1 MTREL
6 FEKRLRE
13 MQDDVLIMGSMVEK
27 AIHRSVEALR
37 TRDRDLSNA
46 VITDDAAINAKRYEI
61 EEKCIHTIAL
71 QQPMAADLRVLVA
84 ILFIATELER
94 MADHAEGIG
103 RINLMLGDESL
114 PPPLTDII
122 EMGRMAGDML
132 RRSITAFVERDA
144 DAARLLCDE
153 DDKIDALYDSSY
165 HALIQQMIRVPVR
178 CPDDH
183 LPHLDVTQYRAH
195 RRPGDEHLRA
205 GDLHGHGTTGRDQR
219 LPLLTA
225 APPHGTAHDCRH

>member
-13 MQDDVLIMGSMVEK
+13 MQDDVLILGSMVEK
-27 AIHRSVEALR
+27 AIQRSVEALR
-37 TRDRDLSNA
+37 TRDHDLSNA

-103 RINLMLGDESL
+103 RINLMLGDEQL
-114 PPPLTDII
+114 PPPINDII

-132 RRSITAFVERDA
+132 RRSITAFVERDDA
-144 DAARLLCDE
+144 AARLICDE
-153 DDKIDALYDSSY
+153 DDKVDALYDSSY
-165 HALIQQMIRVPVR
+165 HALIQQIIRTPSDVQTITYMIWTSHNLERIADRVTNICERVIFM
-178 CPDDH
+178 
-183 LPHLDVTQYRAH
+183 VTGQLEEINVSRY
-195 RRPGDEHLRA
+195 
-205 GDLHGHGTTGRDQR
+205 
-219 LPLLTA
+219 
-225 APPHGTAHDCRH
+225 

>member
-27 AIHRSVEALR
+27 AIQRSVEALR

-103 RINLMLGDESL
+103 RINLMLGDEQM
-114 PPPLTDII
+114 PPPLNDII

-132 RRSITAFVERDA
+132 RRSITAFVERDDA
-144 DAARLLCDE
+144 AARLICDE

-165 HALIQQMIRVPVR
+165 HALIQRMIRVPA
-178 CPDDH
+178 
-183 LPHLDVTQYRAH
+183 DVQTITYLIWTSHNIERIAD
-195 RRPGDEHLRA
+195 RVTNICERVIFMV
-205 GDLHGHGTTGRDQR
+205 TGQLEEINVSRY
-219 LPLLTA
+219 
-225 APPHGTAHDCRH
+225 

>member
-27 AIHRSVEALR
+27 AIQRSVDALR
-37 TRDRDLSNA
+37 TRDRELSDA

-103 RINLMLGDESL
+103 RINLMLGDEQL
-114 PPPLTDII
+114 PPSINDIV

-144 DAARLLCDE
+144 PAARAICDE
-153 DDKIDALYDSSY
+153 DDRIDALYDSSY
-165 HALIQQMIRVPVR
+165 HALIQQVIHTPSELQTVTYMIWTSHNLERIADRVTNICERVIFM
-178 CPDDH
+178 
-183 LPHLDVTQYRAH
+183 VTGQLEEINVYRY
-195 RRPGDEHLRA
+195 
-205 GDLHGHGTTGRDQR
+205 
-219 LPLLTA
+219 
-225 APPHGTAHDCRH
+225 

>member
-13 MQDDVLIMGSMVEK
+13 MQEDVLILGSMVEK
-27 AIHRSVEALR
+27 AIQRSVEALR
-37 TRDRDLSNA
+37 TRDHDLSNA

-103 RINLMLGDESL
+103 RINLMLGDEQL
-114 PPPLTDII
+114 PPPINDII

-132 RRSITAFVERDA
+132 RRSITAFVERDDA
-144 DAARLLCDE
+144 AARLICDE

-165 HALIQQMIRVPVR
+165 HALIQQMIRVPA
-178 CPDDH
+178 
-183 LPHLDVTQYRAH
+183 DVQTITYLIWTSHNIERIAD
-195 RRPGDEHLRA
+195 RVTNICERIIFMV
-205 GDLHGHGTTGRDQR
+205 TGQLEEINVSRY
-219 LPLLTA
+219 
-225 APPHGTAHDCRH
+225 